1 MKKILLTAVIACGTI
16 VGAYAGYYG
25 HRPAPPKPHHVKP
38 APPRPHHVKPAPP
51 KPHYVKPAPPKPHH
65 VKPAPQQPHHTKPVL
80 PPQKP
85 GRR

>member
-1 MKKILLTAVIACGTI
+1 MKKILLTAFIACGTI

-25 HRPAPPKPHHVKP
+25 HR
-38 APPRPHHVKPAPP
+38 
-51 KPHYVKPAPPKPHH
+51 PAPPKPHH